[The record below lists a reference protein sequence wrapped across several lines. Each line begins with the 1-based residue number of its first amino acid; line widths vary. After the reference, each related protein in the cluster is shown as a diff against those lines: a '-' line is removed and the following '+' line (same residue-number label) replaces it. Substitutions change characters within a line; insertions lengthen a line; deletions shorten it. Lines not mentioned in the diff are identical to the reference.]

1 MAEAECLTLPISSKI
16 WFQSYPRLSNGFLD
30 LNKIKAPKD
39 SKEYIYAVPTS
50 IPEYAKVLGVIPY
63 NDSFAWLVVATNR
76 ESEESEENSII
87 EQNYNIYLINR
98 KDGSI
103 GQDHTGLPSL
113 GSIDLVY
120 ESFYDNKKLL
130 RPPFNFKKIDGILSY
145 HVEDTLSL
153 KPQGKCVMEFEL
165 SKEFVL
171 KTDRVCYEFHQG
183 KKSISST
190 NKTTWKLNQKS
201 MKFEDQEISSEN

>member
-1 MAEAECLTLPISSKI
+1 M
-16 WFQSYPRLSNGFLD
+16 
-30 LNKIKAPKD
+30 
-39 SKEYIYAVPTS
+39 
-50 IPEYAKVLGVIPY
+50 IPY

-76 ESEESEENSII
+76 ESEESEENSIL

-103 GQDHTGLPSL
+103 GQDHIDLPSL

-120 ESFYDNKKLL
+120 ESFYGNKKLL

-190 NKTTWKLNQKS
+190 NKTTWKLNQKN